1 MPPFNYFPFYRDGI
15 ALKKTEAKEN
25 EENKKGQVNQIGNLL
40 VEKWDLILTWLFQ
53 GLSDVA
59 TILARRV
66 AVEFSDSDDGP
77 SDSEYDSDDWGEI
90 NYLLKESTL
99 KLLILNIRRDGCL
112 TARASARPAEQQHT
126 ASNQLQVTP
135 WPDNTLAITNDPQYY

>member
-1 MPPFNYFPFYRDGI
+1 MPLFNYLLFYRDGI

-40 VEKWDLILTWLFQ
+40 VEKWDLILTWLLQ

-90 NYLLKESTL
+90 NCLFKESTWS
-99 KLLILNIRRDGCL
+99 C
-112 TARASARPAEQQHT
+112 
-126 ASNQLQVTP
+126 
-135 WPDNTLAITNDPQYY
+135 

>member
-1 MPPFNYFPFYRDGI
+1 MNGI
-15 ALKKTEAKEN
+15 
-25 EENKKGQVNQIGNLL
+25 
-40 VEKWDLILTWLFQ
+40 LIWIRLFQ

-90 NYLLKESTL
+90 MSYKTL
-99 KLLILNIRRDGCL
+99 KLLILNLRRDGCL
-112 TARASARPAEQQHT
+112 TARASTRPAEQQHT

-135 WPDNTLAITNDPQYY
+135 WPDNTLAIINDPQYYQYHLQTLSATPDHGQILHDVIYLLFI